1 MRRIKALI
9 MLLLTAACS
18 LPIEDGASLKVDA
31 FAEETPAVKTA
42 VLRLKNKKIREN
54 SLEYKQFLRKL
65 EPVLNR
71 NGYRLVSACDN
82 PAVVLNL
89 TFGVQLTDYLRYR
102 YSVNDSAARVVDWDA
117 TMAALYARTRLY
129 SKFLRLRAVDAAD
142 SKREYWKVTVIKE
155 DFAEDFRSAQN
166 DLLYLLDRYIEKD
179 STIRL
184 NGKVPA
190 TELYQ
195 RFVQNL
201 DAAEVDYSRYEPME
215 RKAAYGRDLQNAVN
229 ARAAEFESCGVRQK
243 IKVVFEPSLF
253 GTLLSFQTNPAL
265 SGNERVCVAEKL
277 ENLLPPPVG
286 IPEHESF
293 VVVLPSE

>member
-1 MRRIKALI
+1 MRRIKAI
-9 MLLLTAACS
+9 MLLLLTAACH
-18 LPIEDGASLKVDA
+18 LPAEDGALLKVDA
-31 FAEETPAVKTA
+31 YAEETPAVKTA

-71 NGYRLVSACDN
+71 KGYRLVSDGEN

-102 YSVNDSAARVVDWDA
+102 YAVNIPSVRIADWDA
-117 TMAALYARTRLY
+117 SIASLYARTRLY
-129 SKFLRLRAVDAAD
+129 SKFLYLRALDSAD

-166 DLLYLLDRYIEKD
+166 ALLYLLDRYIEKD
-179 STIRL
+179 SIIRL
-184 NGKVPA
+184 NGKVLA

-215 RKAAYGRDLQNAVN
+215 RKAAYGRNLQNAVN
-229 ARAAEFESCGVRQK
+229 ARAAEFKACGIGKKV
-243 IKVVFEPSLF
+243 KVVFEPSLF
-253 GTLLSFQTNPAL
+253 GTLLSFETNPAL
-265 SGNERVCVAEKL
+265 GDERICAAETL
-277 ENLLPPPVG
+277 ENMLAPPVG

-293 VVVLPSE
+293 EVVLPSE

>member
-1 MRRIKALI
+1 M
-9 MLLLTAACS
+9 
-18 LPIEDGASLKVDA
+18 
-31 FAEETPAVKTA
+31 
-42 VLRLKNKKIREN
+42 
-54 SLEYKQFLRKL
+54 
-65 EPVLNR
+65 
-71 NGYRLVSACDN
+71 
-82 PAVVLNL
+82 
-89 TFGVQLTDYLRYR
+89 
-102 YSVNDSAARVVDWDA
+102 
-117 TMAALYARTRLY
+117 
-129 SKFLRLRAVDAAD
+129 
-142 SKREYWKVTVIKE
+142 
-155 DFAEDFRSAQN
+155 
-166 DLLYLLDRYIEKD
+166 
-179 STIRL
+179 
-184 NGKVPA
+184 PA

-265 SGNERVCVAEKL
+265 DGNERVCVAEKL

>member
-1 MRRIKALI
+1 M
-9 MLLLTAACS
+9 
-18 LPIEDGASLKVDA
+18 
-31 FAEETPAVKTA
+31 
-42 VLRLKNKKIREN
+42 
-54 SLEYKQFLRKL
+54 RKL

-71 NGYRLVSACDN
+71 KGYRLVSDGEN

-102 YSVNDSAARVVDWDA
+102 YAVNIPSVRIADWDA
-117 TMAALYARTRLY
+117 SIASLYARTRLY
-129 SKFLRLRAVDAAD
+129 SKFLYLRALDSAD

-166 DLLYLLDRYIEKD
+166 ALLYLLDRYIEKD
-179 STIRL
+179 SIIRL
-184 NGKVPA
+184 NGKVLA

-229 ARAAEFESCGVRQK
+229 ARAAEFKACGIGKKV
-243 IKVVFEPSLF
+243 KVVFEPSLF
-253 GTLLSFQTNPAL
+253 GTLLSFETNPAL
-265 SGNERVCVAEKL
+265 GDERICAAETL
-277 ENLLPPPVG
+277 ENMLAPPVG

-293 VVVLPSE
+293 EVVLPSE